1 MNVIDE
7 LQLLRD
13 QLAAMFLLTIV
24 MTKLVV
30 DDARARTSPS
40 RPGGASRSAAAV
52 ALACAVIA
60 IAIARESVGRPQA
73 AHTLDVPGSN
83 RSLRGLS
90 GDRVAAGVVDGG
102 LLLGVVGI
110 VYLLA
115 ARTAPGGL
123 AEPEGK

>member
-7 LQLLRD
+7 LQLFRD

-40 RPGGASRSAAAV
+40 PPGGASRSAAAV

-60 IAIARESVGRPQA
+60 IAIARASVGQPQA

-90 GDRVAAGVVDGG
+90 GDRVADGA

-123 AEPEGK
+123 AGPEGR